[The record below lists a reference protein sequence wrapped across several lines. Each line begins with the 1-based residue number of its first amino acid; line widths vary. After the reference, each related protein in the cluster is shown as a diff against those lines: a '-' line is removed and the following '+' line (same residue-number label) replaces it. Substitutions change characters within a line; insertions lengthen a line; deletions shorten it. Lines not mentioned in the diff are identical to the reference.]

1 MTQEEIPLWL
11 EMEAAFDKIERN
23 SHGLYCFNQGCAA
36 MLTVI
41 ARRIEERG
49 EKGLELDAIEVSEWL
64 LDQAELADSY
74 YYDDDAE

>member
-1 MTQEEIPLWL
+1 MIKEENPLWL

-41 ARRIEERG
+41 ARRVEERG
-49 EKGLELDAIEVSEWL
+49 ERGLELDAVEVSEWL
-64 LDQAELADSY
+64 LDQAEVADSF
-74 YYDDDAE
+74 YDGVE